1 MSFVLWLFEIG
12 YILQHLATIFQ
23 IYRIQRKRKTEMVSL
38 ETNVLFFIGAMSRLL
53 WMWDSMLKGF
63 ILSYIE
69 IVLALGSLLY
79 IFYLFHKFKKNDL
92 LINEVSLPIFFKLIV
107 LIPVCL
113 VLCFFFHPGAKN
125 EYYLTM
131 QQLVSLSIFSE
142 SIGLIPQLWMIRK
155 ERDTGNLSQFYVVFL
170 AFARLFRLLFW
181 LKMYLDG
188 NKFISLILAD
198 LIHCVI
204 LSDFVY
210 NVIKN
215 WNNGVLPTMAREIN
229 GKKIFKDN

>member
-12 YILQHLATIFQ
+12 YILQHCATFCQ
-23 IYRIQRKRKTEMVSL
+23 IYRIQQKKKTELVSI
-38 ETNVLFFIGAMSRLL
+38 ETNVLFFIGALSRLM

-63 ILSYIE
+63 VLSYIE
-69 IVLALGSLLY
+69 IVLALSSLIY
-79 IFYLFHKFKKNDL
+79 IFYLFNKFKKNNFFQF
-92 LINEVSLPIFFKLIV
+92 NEVPLPIFFRLIV
-107 LIPVCL
+107 LIPTCL
-113 VLCFFFHPGAKN
+113 VLSFFFHPGSKGA
-125 EYYLTM
+125 YYLTM

-142 SIGLIPQLWMIRK
+142 SFGLIPQLWIIRK
-155 ERDTGNLSQFYVVFL
+155 EGDTGNLSKFYVVFL

-188 NKFISLILAD
+188 NKFIYLILAD
-198 LIHCVI
+198 LIHCII

-215 WNNGVLPTMAREIN
+215 WNKGVLPTMSNEVPT
-229 GKKIFKDN
+229 KKIF